1 MCKLGNGGWGKLGK
15 IDPEGPMGVH
25 EVKGQVVIPGA
36 NKEMP
41 AGRD

>member
-1 MCKLGNGGWGKLGK
+1 MCRLGNGGQKVGE

-25 EVKGQVVIPGA
+25 EVKGQVVIPDA